1 MASGAASYRDCV
13 SSLRSSL
20 KFLES
25 SVETLDNGVS
35 DYPRLIN
42 VLKSVRVR
50 ICLLLPCL
58 PRDIIFPSPPTAD
71 NYPNNSIMN

>member
-50 ICLLLPCL
+50 VCLLLPCVTSEYHL
-58 PRDIIFPSPPTAD
+58 PIGTATD
-71 NYPNNSIMN
+71 SDVNNSITN